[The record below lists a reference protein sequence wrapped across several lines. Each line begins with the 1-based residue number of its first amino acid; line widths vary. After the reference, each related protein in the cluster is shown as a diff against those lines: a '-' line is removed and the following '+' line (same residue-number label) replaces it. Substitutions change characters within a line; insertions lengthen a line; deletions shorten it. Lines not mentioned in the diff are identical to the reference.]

1 MATDSLIFPCP
12 ACGIKL
18 SVPLSIAGISGPCP
32 SCWKQIQS
40 PRANVP
46 PSAASLAPA
55 ARKSQDAEPPHEPD
69 DFPAP
74 KPDPAC
80 TQLPESADSA
90 VPGGSR
96 PVARPLPKRTVPEEI
111 VIDEPENRIG
121 CMWNAHSPPPAITEN
136 HEVAAFPAGGNWCER
151 CCRARVFRSAVN
163 PDC

>member
-121 CMWNAHSPPPAITEN
+121 CMWNALPTPLPRPSRKTMKWLRFLLAAIG
-136 HEVAAFPAGGNWCER
+136 VSGAAALAYFA
-151 CCRARVFRSAVN
+151 AQ
-163 PDC
+163 